1 MNFSHGT
8 AAQFLPQLLNTLGVE
23 LISIN
28 GVVSENVGAR
38 SFEDLPKAAKAYVKT
53 IEELAGAPVSAIG
66 VGPRRD
72 QTLQLRPLL

>member
-1 MNFSHGT
+1 
-8 AAQFLPQLLNTLGVE
+8 V
-23 LISIN
+23 
-28 GVVSENVGAR
+28 R
-38 SFEDLPKAAKAYVKT
+38 SFDDLPKAAKTYVKT